1 MKILG
6 PRSPAIA
13 PAAAPGHDDN
23 SHFEFSRDL
32 EAFKRKRNIYIYL
45 SESGQTIFKHIQTF
59 YIYIYSTGL
68 RNTSPAED
76 CLLPQRHPPRLVSRV
91 FFLWSKLVLAG
102 SSTDHWYSI
111 SLVNLNPWDYWFRW
125 FSGLQGER
133 RDHHGPL
140 RGIVVFGRNAL
151 QHGRL

>member
-1 MKILG
+1 MNLVKLYSNI
-6 PRSPAIA
+6 
-13 PAAAPGHDDN
+13 
-23 SHFEFSRDL
+23 
-32 EAFKRKRNIYIYL
+32 FKPSIYIYIVQGSETPHQQRIVCCPRGIRLDSFPVFSSFGL
-45 SESGQTIFKHIQTF
+45 SWCF
-59 YIYIYSTGL
+59 
-68 RNTSPAED
+68 
-76 CLLPQRHPPRLVSRV
+76 
-91 FFLWSKLVLAG
+91 AG

-151 QHGRL
+151 QHGRLWKSFVWRKQELQRDCQGGCQGRSNYFLHTIRDRDTEK